1 VIVLSLASLA
11 ALRLLKLVYTGSSEL
26 LSLTG
31 DIVCLVELLKL
42 HELVLLVTDDARI
55 LILLYEGAL
64 ALLFISPICKGTY
77 DLLITP
83 S

>member
-1 VIVLSLASLA
+1 MIVLSLASLA
-11 ALRLLKLVYTGSSEL
+11 AFRFLRVVYIGSSEL

-31 DIVCLVELLKL
+31 DIVCFVELLKL

-64 ALLFISPICKGTY
+64 ALLFIS
-77 DLLITP
+77 LI
-83 S
+83 